1 MSNVIKAVPTVEENT
16 NNVYYWEITGA
27 YSNNKYQ
34 KQYVFIYNCK
44 MNNCVKP
51 LNEWTK
57 EQIQELYPDHVF
69 QNSFNRY
76 ASLKDN
82 PMNKAKADNSFD
94 INSL

>member
-1 MSNVIKAVPTVEENT
+1 
-16 NNVYYWEITGA
+16 
-27 YSNNKYQ
+27 
-34 KQYVFIYNCK
+34 
-44 MNNCVKP
+44 MNDCVKP

-76 ASLKDN
+76 VNFREN
-82 PMNKAKADNSFD
+82 PMNKVVADNSFD

>member
-27 YSNNKYQ
+27 FSNDKYSKE
-34 KQYVFIYNCK
+34 YVFIYNCK
-44 MNNCVKP
+44 MNDCVKP

-57 EQIQELYPDHVF
+57 EQIQGLYPDHVY

-76 ASLKDN
+76 VNLQEN
-82 PMNKAKADNSFD
+82 PQNKAKADNSFD

>member
-27 YSNNKYQ
+27 FSNNKYQ
-34 KQYVFIYNCK
+34 KQYVFIYNCE

-51 LNEWTK
+51 LSEWTK
-57 EQIQELYPDHVF
+57 EQIQELYPNHVF

-76 ASLKDN
+76 VNLQENPINKVASD
-82 PMNKAKADNSFD
+82 DSFD